1 MNENSKKYMAIVLYH
16 TIIDY
21 QLNLVIEA
29 LEELVEYNPN
39 MHGVLALMKEV
50 EKELENEGRRL
61 LEKIEK
67 GNEDAN

>member
-16 TIIDY
+16 TIINHH
-21 QLNLVIEA
+21 LNLVIEA
-29 LEELVEYNPN
+29 LEELVEYDPN
-39 MHGVLALMKEV
+39 MHEVSALMKEV